1 MFSFTD
7 DKTRDPF
14 SVAEG
19 VRTMT
24 YQGGEL
30 LGMLPGVLNNYQSWK
45 LFEQSRQLAL
55 RGLVS

>member
-14 SVAEG
+14 SVAG

-30 LGMLPGVLNNYQSWK
+30 LGMLPGVLNNYHSWK